1 MKNTIGQGLLFIQNE
16 NLLVK
21 VYTNSNYANSM
32 VDRRSTSRYY
42 TFLGSSVITWRRKKQ
57 KVVARFNAED
67 EVYAM
72 AHGICEVIW
81 VKRILEELKSLP
93 RDSM

>member
-42 TFLGSSVITWRRKKQ
+42 MFLGSSVITWRRKKQ
-57 KVVARFNAED
+57 KVVARFNAEV

-93 RDSM
+93 RDSI